1 MTATAT
7 IDEVVC
13 LRPATS
19 TDFDLA
25 SVVNGL
31 LQPVYQLPGA
41 ELIHQVSGIGDV
53 GQMIQDALDEAPDD
67 LYATSVPD
75 SGVDHA
81 VWPPGASTVEAGAGN
96 RLPVGVT
103 LPVEG
108 SQDIFLWDR
117 DDVSS
122 DDLLGSITISEA
134 EQGQGA
140 LSKLA
145 HSEEEKS
152 YYYVNYHVD

>member
-19 TDFDLA
+19 TAFDLA

-41 ELIHQVSGIGDV
+41 DLVRHVSGFTDV
-53 GQMIQDALDEAPDD
+53 GRMIQDALDEAPDD
-67 LYATSVPD
+67 LYATSVPS

-81 VWPPGASTVEAGAGN
+81 VWPPGSTTVEAGAGH
-96 RLPVGVT
+96 RLPVGIT

-117 DDVSS
+117 DTSS
-122 DDLLGSITISEA
+122 DDLLGSISISEA

-145 HSEEEKS
+145 HSEEERS